1 VWSFPTLEPTIVEH
15 GSFVVERLLE
25 RAGRVEVG
33 VGDIVTPDAIVA
45 RSAKADKT
53 ITLYVASEL
62 GVPNDKI
69 QRQLTKPV
77 GSQFA
82 AGEVVAHR
90 RHGMRSSSLKAPM
103 AGTLG
108 AIDETAGTVQLTV
121 SSESGELR
129 ALVHG
134 DVDRVIPD
142 RGALIRA
149 SGSRVFGILGFGP
162 EAVGRIAVGLDR
174 PDRELTADQ
183 VKDSWRGALV
193 LTGMTVG
200 VPAMQRLQQAG
211 VAGIVVGSLA
221 EADVR
226 RMLSLGADAAQV
238 GAAAF
243 WSPGHTRAPFVTRG
257 AQAPFAIVV
266 TEGFGRIPMADPV
279 FSFLRQHESAV
290 ASVLPTTAVG
300 EGLSRPEIYLT
311 GGTDNAQDDGRAN
324 DELFAGRTVRVT
336 GGALGSIGTLAAEPY
351 ERVSHD
357 GARELVAVVQ
367 RGSEE
372 LLVPAANL
380 EVLI

>member
-1 VWSFPTLEPTIVEH
+1 VWSFPTLEPTIVER
-15 GSFVVERLLE
+15 GTFVVERLLE

-33 VGDIVTPDAIVA
+33 VGDIVTPDTIVA

-69 QRQLTKPV
+69 QRYLAKPT
-77 GSQFA
+77 GSTFA
-82 AGEVVAHR
+82 SGEVIARAR
-90 RHGMRSSSLKAPM
+90 RGMRSVSLTAPM
-103 AGTLG
+103 AGTLT
-108 AIDETAGTVQLTV
+108 AVDEAAGTVQLVV
-121 SSESGELR
+121 SAESGELR

-134 DVDRVIPD
+134 DVDRVVPEH
-142 RGALIRA
+142 GVLIRTTGA
-149 SGSRVFGILGFGP
+149 RVFGILGFGP

-174 PDRELTADQ
+174 PDRELSADQ

-211 VAGIVVGSLA
+211 VAGIIVGSLA

-226 RMLSLGADAAQV
+226 RMLSQGADAPQL

-243 WSPGHTRAPFVTRG
+243 WKPGHTRAPFVMRG

-279 FSFLRQHESAV
+279 FGFLRQHEGAV
-290 ASVLPTTAVG
+290 ASVRPTTAVG
-300 EGLSRPEIYLT
+300 EGLSRPELYLT
-311 GGTDNAQDDGRAN
+311 GGADTSEVDGRAN
-324 DELFAGRTVRVT
+324 VELFAGRSIRLT

-351 ERVSHD
+351 ERVTHD
-357 GARELVAVVQ
+357 GRRELVVAVQ

-372 LLVPAANL
+372 LIVPAANL

>member
-1 VWSFPTLEPTIVEH
+1 
-15 GSFVVERLLE
+15 VVERLLE

-33 VGDIVTPDAIVA
+33 VGDIVTPDTVVA

-69 QRQLTKPV
+69 QRYLSKPT
-77 GSQFA
+77 GSSFT
-82 AGEVVAHR
+82 AGEVVARAR
-90 RHGMRSSSLKAPM
+90 RGMRSASLTAPM
-103 AGTLG
+103 AGTL
-108 AIDETAGTVQLTV
+108 AAVDEAAGTVQLVV

-134 DVDRVIPD
+134 DVDRVTPD
-142 RGALIRA
+142 RGALIRT

-211 VAGIVVGSLA
+211 VAGIIVGSLA

-226 RMLSLGADAAQV
+226 RMLSQGAEAAQV

-243 WSPGHTRAPFVTRG
+243 WSPGHAGSPFAMRG
-257 AQAPFAIVV
+257 SQAPFAIVV
-266 TEGFGRIPMADPV
+266 TEGFGRIPMADPL

-290 ASVLPTTAVG
+290 ASVRPTTAVG

-311 GGTDNAQDDGRAN
+311 GGADTAEDDGRAN
-324 DELFAGRTVRVT
+324 DELFIGRSVRIT
-336 GGALGSIGTLAAEPY
+336 GGALGSIGTLTAEPY
-351 ERVSHD
+351 ERVGHD
-357 GARELVAVVQ
+357 GGRELVAVVQ
-367 RGSEE
+367 RGNEE
-372 LLVPAANL
+372 VLVPAANL